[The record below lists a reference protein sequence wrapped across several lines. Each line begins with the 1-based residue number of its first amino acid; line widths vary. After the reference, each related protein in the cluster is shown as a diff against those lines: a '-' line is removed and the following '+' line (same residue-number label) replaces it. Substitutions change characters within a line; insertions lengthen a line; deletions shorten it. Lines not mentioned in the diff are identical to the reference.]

1 MLQTRLTRRHAVE
14 VPIVQA
20 GMAFVAGPR
29 MAIAVCR
36 AGGIGA
42 LGVGLMPPPA
52 FVPAV
57 AAIREAV
64 GKAPFHANLL
74 TPFVTDE
81 VIAAMCDAAPPIVS
95 FHWGHPQR
103 RWIDQ
108 LTTAGCSVWEQ
119 IGDVEAARRAAGD
132 GIELVI
138 AQGSEAGG
146 HNYGSLPTFALV
158 PEVVDAIGGTLVLAA
173 GGVSDG
179 RGLAAALALGAD
191 GVSVGTRM
199 VATAEA
205 DAMVEYKQALV
216 QANGID
222 TVRTHVFGPQ
232 WPDFN
237 PMRVLRT
244 PLVDAYHERVAEIPK
259 DTSGEPTCA
268 RLPFCGQ
275 TLEMHRFDA
284 FVPAEGTTGDPQE
297 MPLLAGEGVG
307 LVREIEPAGD
317 VVRTMARSAQQVLA
331 RLQGQGG

>member
-1 MLQTRLTRRHAVE
+1 MLQTRLTQRYGVE

-29 MAIAVCR
+29 LAIAVCR
-36 AGGIGA
+36 AGGIGS
-42 LGVGLMPPPA
+42 LGVGLMPPAA
-52 FVPAV
+52 FVPAI
-57 AAIREAV
+57 ASIRAAV
-64 GKAPFHANLL
+64 GGAFNANLL
-74 TPFVTDE
+74 TPFVNDE
-81 VIAAMCDAAPPIVS
+81 IVGAVCEAAPPIVS

-103 RWIDQ
+103 RWIDR
-108 LTTAGCSVWEQ
+108 LAAAGCSVWEQ
-119 IGDVEAARRAAGD
+119 VGSVDAARRAVGD
-132 GIELVI
+132 GVELVI

-146 HNYGSLPTFALV
+146 HNYGSLPTFVLV
-158 PEVVDAIGGTLVLAA
+158 PEVVDAAGGALVLAA

-191 GVSVGTRM
+191 GVAVGTRM

-205 DAMVEYKQALV
+205 DAMSQYKDALV
-216 QANGID
+216 SAAGTD
-222 TVRTHVFGPQ
+222 TVRTSVFGPQ

-244 PLVDAYHERVAEIPK
+244 PLVDEYHDRVADVPK
-259 DTSGEPTCA
+259 ETGGLPVVA

-284 FVPAEGTTGDPQE
+284 FVPAEGTTGNPQD

-307 LVREIEPAGD
+307 LVRSIEPAAD
-317 VVRTMARSAQQVLA
+317 VVQAMARTAEHVLA
-331 RLQGQGG
+331 RLRAT

>member
-1 MLQTRLTRRHAVE
+1 MLQTRLTQRYGVE
-14 VPIVQA
+14 APIVQA

-29 MAIAVCR
+29 LAIAVCR
-36 AGGIGA
+36 AGGIGS

-52 FVPAV
+52 FVPAI
-57 AAIREAV
+57 ASIRAAV
-64 GKAPFHANLL
+64 GGGAFNANLL
-74 TPFVTDE
+74 TPFVNDE
-81 VIAAMCDAAPPIVS
+81 IVGAVCDAAPPIVS

-103 RWIDQ
+103 RWIDR
-108 LTTAGCSVWEQ
+108 LAAAGCSVWEQ
-119 IGDVEAARRAAGD
+119 VGSVEAAKRAVGD
-132 GIELVI
+132 GVELVI

-146 HNYGSLPTFALV
+146 HNYGSLPTFVLV
-158 PEVVDAIGGTLVLAA
+158 PEVVDAAGGALVLAA

-191 GVSVGTRM
+191 GVAVGTRM

-205 DAMVEYKQALV
+205 DAMGQYKDALV
-216 QANGID
+216 SAAGTD
-222 TVRTHVFGPQ
+222 TVRTSVFGPQ

-244 PLVDAYHERVAEIPK
+244 PLVDEYHDRVAEVPK
-259 DTSGEPTCA
+259 DTGGLPVVA

-284 FVPAEGTTGDPQE
+284 FVPAEGTTGNPQD

-307 LVREIEPAGD
+307 LVRSIEPAAD
-317 VVRTMARSAQQVLA
+317 VVQAMVRTAEQVLV
-331 RLQGQGG
+331 RLRAT

>member
-1 MLQTRLTRRHAVE
+1 MLQTRLTRRYAVD

-29 MAIAVCR
+29 LAIAVCR
-36 AGGIGA
+36 AGGIGS

-64 GKAPFHANLL
+64 GRAAFNANLL

-81 VIAAMCDAAPPIVS
+81 VIAAVCDVAPPIVS

-103 RWIDQ
+103 HWIDR
-108 LTTAGCSVWEQ
+108 LTAAGCSVWEQ
-119 IGDVEAARRAAGD
+119 VGGVEAARRAAGD

-138 AQGSEAGG
+138 AQGAEAGG
-146 HNYGSLPTFALV
+146 HNYGTLPTFALV

-191 GVSVGTRM
+191 GVAVGTRM
-199 VATAEA
+199 VATVEA
-205 DAMVEYKQALV
+205 DAMAEYKQALV
-216 QANGID
+216 QGNGID
-222 TVRTHVFGPQ
+222 TVRTRVFGPQ

-244 PLVDAYHERVAEIPK
+244 PLVDAYQERVADIPQ
-259 DTSGEPTCA
+259 DTSGEPVCA

-307 LVREIEPAGD
+307 LIREIAPVGD
-317 VVRTMARSAQQVLA
+317 VVRGMARSAAEVLG
-331 RLQGQGG
+331 RLHASAG

>member
-1 MLQTRLTRRHAVE
+1 MLQTRLTQRYGVQ

-29 MAIAVCR
+29 LAIAVCR
-36 AGGIGA
+36 AGGIGS
-42 LGVGLMPPPA
+42 LGVGLMPPAA
-52 FVPAV
+52 FVPAI
-57 AAIREAV
+57 ASIRAAV
-64 GKAPFHANLL
+64 GGAFNANLL
-74 TPFVTDE
+74 TPFVNDE
-81 VIAAMCDAAPPIVS
+81 IVGAVCDAAPPIVS

-103 RWIDQ
+103 RWIDR
-108 LTTAGCSVWEQ
+108 LAAAGCSVWEQ
-119 IGDVEAARRAAGD
+119 VGSVDAARRAVGD
-132 GIELVI
+132 GVELVI

-146 HNYGSLPTFALV
+146 HNYGSLPTFVLV
-158 PEVVDAIGGTLVLAA
+158 PEVVDAAGGALVLAA

-205 DAMVEYKQALV
+205 DAMSQYKEALV
-216 QANGID
+216 GAAGTD
-222 TVRTHVFGPQ
+222 TVRTSVFGPQ

-244 PLVDAYHERVAEIPK
+244 PLVDEYHDRVAEVPK
-259 DTSGEPTCA
+259 DTGGLPVVA

-284 FVPAEGTTGDPQE
+284 FVPAEGTTGNPQD

-307 LVREIEPAGD
+307 LVRSIEPAAD
-317 VVRTMARSAQQVLA
+317 VVQAMVRTAEQVLA
-331 RLQGQGG
+331 RLRAT

>member
-1 MLQTRLTRRHAVE
+1 MLQTRLTQRYGVE
-14 VPIVQA
+14 APIVQA

-29 MAIAVCR
+29 LAIAVCR
-36 AGGIGA
+36 AGAIGS

-52 FVPAV
+52 FVPAI
-57 AAIREAV
+57 ASIRAAV
-64 GKAPFHANLL
+64 GSSAFNANLL
-74 TPFVTDE
+74 TPFVNDE
-81 VIAAMCDAAPPIVS
+81 IVGAVCDAAPPIVS

-103 RWIDQ
+103 RWIDR
-108 LTTAGCSVWEQ
+108 LAAAGCSVWEQ
-119 IGDVEAARRAAGD
+119 VGSVDAARRAVGD
-132 GIELVI
+132 GVELVI

-146 HNYGSLPTFALV
+146 HNYGSLPTFVLV
-158 PEVVDAIGGTLVLAA
+158 PEVVDAAGGALVLAA

-205 DAMVEYKQALV
+205 DAMSQYKDALV
-216 QANGID
+216 GAAGTD
-222 TVRTHVFGPQ
+222 TVRTSVFGPQ

-244 PLVDAYHERVAEIPK
+244 PLVDEYHDRVAEVPK
-259 DTSGEPTCA
+259 DTGGLPVVA

-284 FVPAEGTTGDPQE
+284 FVPAEGTTGNPQD

-307 LVREIEPAGD
+307 LVRSIEPAAD
-317 VVRTMARSAQQVLA
+317 VVQAMVRTAEQVLG
-331 RLQGQGG
+331 RLRAT